1 VKLRTTSIA
10 DMDVAEAGLW
20 MEQQQAGLG
29 ATFLEAVE
37 RTFAQI
43 VSRPLS
49 FPTFVSSK
57 FVFKS
62 ALRSATVD
70 SSAYRVIFS
79 VQSDELIVVAVL
91 HPHRDLDTILSTHVG
106 TV

>member
-10 DMDVAEAGLW
+10 DVDVAEAGLW
-20 MEQQQAGLG
+20 MDQQQTGLG

-43 VSRPLS
+43 VGRPLA

-62 ALRSATVD
+62 PLRSATVD

-79 VQSDELIVVAVL
+79 VQADEVVVVAVL
-91 HPHRDLDTILSTHVG
+91 HAHRDLDTILSTRVG